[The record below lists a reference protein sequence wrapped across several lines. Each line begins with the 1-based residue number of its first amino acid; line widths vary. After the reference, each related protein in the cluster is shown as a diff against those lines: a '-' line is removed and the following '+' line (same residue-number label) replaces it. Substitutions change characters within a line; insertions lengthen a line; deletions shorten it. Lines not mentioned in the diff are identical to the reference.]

1 MSCPRPG
8 FIHET
13 AVIGSPPEHRDW
25 ESGLDAGLVIDSTA
39 QINAFCTVDR
49 GFERHTL
56 IGAHAFLMAHCHVGH
71 DAHIGADVELAAGC
85 IIAGHVVIENGARL
99 GVNVCVK
106 PRITIGAGARI
117 GAGAVV
123 VKDVPPGETW
133 VGNPAREITAAKSDM
148 AIWADAYPSSLDLLR
163 AALDEEEARAQSV

>member
-1 MSCPRPG
+1 MSAPRPG

-13 AVIGSPPEHRDW
+13 AVVGSPPEHRDW
-25 ESGLDAGLVIDSTA
+25 AGKQNIREYRFFPYISSTA
-39 QINAFCTVDR
+39 QINAFCTVDA
-49 GFERHTL
+49 GTERRTS
-56 IGAHAFLMAHCHVGH
+56 IGARTFLMAHCHVGH
-71 DAHIGADVELAAGC
+71 DCRIGDEVELAAGT
-85 IIAGHVVIENGARL
+85 ILAGHVTIENGARL

-133 VGNPAREITAAKSDM
+133 VGNPAREISTARSDH
-148 AIWADAYPSSLDLLR
+148 AIWAEAYPTMLEILQ
-163 AALDEEEARAQSV
+163 EANGIT